1 MNNLTIGALIL
12 IAIVILP
19 YLFLSFRKIS
29 RYNMPFFK
37 AFNPSYNLKRYEA
50 DELKKSLSPITTE
63 METKTVSNFI
73 NHWTAKFENNTLNVE
88 DVKML
93 NELLALGKEDQVNG
107 ILALHPQALAQY
119 TAIDKELNPVVTET
133 DNPHFEKS
141 DSVY

>member
-19 YLFLSFRKIS
+19 YLFFSFRKLS

-37 AFNPSYNLKRYEA
+37 AFNPSYNLTRYEA

-63 METKTVSNFI
+63 IETKKISGFI

-93 NELLALGKEDQVNG
+93 NELLATGKEDQVNG
-107 ILALHPQALAQY
+107 ILALHPEALNRY
-119 TAIDKELNPVVTET
+119 NAINKDLNPVITEAE
-133 DNPHFEKS
+133 DPLYVKS